1 MKLVTVMKF
10 SLEEL
15 ERKAA
20 EAMRSCLE
28 GVPSVKVQGIDKYCD
43 MGGYRADLV
52 TTVSTPAGT
61 RYFVAEVKSVGQPR
75 AAREAVNQL
84 WRYRENR
91 PDIVPVFIAPYIS
104 PASAE
109 LCKQEG
115 TNYLDLSGNCRLV
128 FDNAFIEREGRPNLF
143 TEKRDLRSLYSPKAS
158 RILRVLLV
166 TPGKAWKIK
175 DLAKEAEVSLG
186 LSSNVKKL
194 LGDREWIRKTEDGL
208 TLLEPEKL
216 LAEWAENYS
225 FRKNRVRD
233 CYSLEPIYDL
243 EAGLAKACREK
254 KVRYALTGF
263 SAAARLAP
271 MVRSPRA
278 MAYVEK
284 PPDELIA
291 SLGLKEV
298 TSGANVTLL
307 EPYDAGVFYGARE
320 MGGVCLASSVQAY
333 LDLKGFRGRGEE
345 AAVKLLDEVIRPQW
359 SMEAGM
365 PKVGVY
371 MPMSAIAA
379 FCGKWKITEFALF
392 GSALRDDFDVASDID
407 LLVAFAPDVE
417 WSLFDHVRMK
427 AELEELLGRKV
438 DLVNRRALEKSDNW
452 IRRKAIL
459 ETARVI
465 HAA

>member
-1 MKLVTVMKF
+1 MKF
-10 SLEEL
+10 SMEDL

-20 EAMRSCLE
+20 EALRSCLQ
-28 GVPSVKVQGIDKYCD
+28 GVPFIEIQGTEKECD
-43 MGGYRADLV
+43 FGGYRADLV
-52 TTVSTPAGT
+52 TTVSTPGGP

-91 PDIVPVFIAPYIS
+91 PDVVPVFIAPYIS

-109 LCKQEG
+109 LCKQDS
-115 TNYLDLSGNCRLV
+115 TNYVDLVGNCRLV
-128 FDNAFIEREGRPNLF
+128 FDNSFVEREGRPNPF
-143 TEKRDLRSLYSPKAS
+143 AEKRDLRSLYSPKAS

-166 TPGKAWKIK
+166 NPAKAWKLQN
-175 DLAKEAEVSLG
+175 LAKEAEVSLG
-186 LSSNVKKL
+186 LSANVKKL
-194 LGDREWIRKTEDGL
+194 LEDREWIRKTEDGL
-208 TLLEPEKL
+208 ALLEPEKL
-216 LAEWAENYS
+216 LAEWAESHS

-233 CYSLEPIYDL
+233 CYSLKPISDL
-243 EAGLAKACREK
+243 EAGLAEACQERNM
-254 KVRYALTGF
+254 RYALTGF

-284 PPDELIA
+284 PLDELIA
-291 SLGLKEV
+291 TLGLKEV

-307 EPYDAGVFYGARE
+307 EPYDDGVFYGAQEVEGIR
-320 MGGVCLASSVQAY
+320 VASPVQVY

-345 AAVKLLDEVIRPQW
+345 AAVKILDEVIRPKW

-371 MPMSAIAA
+371 MPMSAIAT

-407 LLVAFAPDVE
+407 LLVTFAPDVE

-452 IRRKAIL
+452 IRRKVIL

>member
-1 MKLVTVMKF
+1 MKLSM
-10 SLEEL
+10 EEL
-15 ERKAA
+15 ERKAV
-20 EAMRSCLE
+20 EAVRSCLE
-28 GVPSVKVQGIDKYCD
+28 GVPSIEIQGIDKD
-43 MGGYRADLV
+43 RDIGGYRADLV
-52 TTVSTPAGT
+52 TTVSTPAGP

-75 AAREAVNQL
+75 AAREAVNRL
-84 WRYRENR
+84 WRFREKR
-91 PDIVPVFIAPYIS
+91 PDVIPVFIAPYIS

-109 LCKQEG
+109 LCKQDG
-115 TNYLDLSGNCRLV
+115 TSYVDLSGNCRLV
-128 FDNAFIEREGRPNLF
+128 FDNSFIERGGRPNPF
-143 TEKRDLRSLYSPKAS
+143 AEKRDLRSLYSPKSS
-158 RILRVLLV
+158 RVVRVLLAN
-166 TPGKAWKIK
+166 PGKIWKVQE
-175 DLAKEAEVSLG
+175 LARESEVSLG
-186 LSSNVKKL
+186 LAFNVKKL
-194 LGDREWIRKTEDGL
+194 LEDREWIRKTEGGVAIR
-208 TLLEPEKL
+208 EPEKL
-216 LAEWAENYS
+216 LTEWAENYS

-233 CYSLEPIYDL
+233 CYSLEPIADL
-243 EAGLAKACREK
+243 EAGLAEACQDRNA
-254 KVRYALTGF
+254 RYALTGF

-271 MVRSPRA
+271 MVRSPHA
-278 MAYVEK
+278 MAFVEK
-284 PPDELIA
+284 PLEEMIA

-320 MGGVCLASSVQAY
+320 MGEICLASPVQVY
-333 LDLKGFRGRGEE
+333 LDLKESRGRGEE
-345 AAVKLLDEVIRPQW
+345 AAVKLLDEVIRPRW

-365 PKVGVY
+365 PKLGVD

-407 LLVAFAPDVE
+407 LLVTFAPDVE

-452 IRRKAIL
+452 IRRKRIL

>member
-1 MKLVTVMKF
+1 MKF
-10 SLEEL
+10 STEEL

-20 EAMRSCLE
+20 EALQSSLQ
-28 GVPSVKVQGIDKYCD
+28 GVPFIEIQGTEKKCD
-43 MGGYRADLV
+43 FGGYRADLV
-52 TTVSTPAGT
+52 TTVSTPAGP

-84 WRYRENR
+84 WRFRENR

-104 PASAE
+104 PVSAE
-109 LCKQEG
+109 LCKQES
-115 TNYLDLSGNCRLV
+115 TNYLDLVGNCRLA

-143 TEKRDLRSLYSPKAS
+143 AEKRDLRSLYSPKSS
-158 RILRVLLV
+158 RVLRVLLAN
-166 TPGKAWKIK
+166 PGKAWKIQ

-194 LGDREWIRKTEDGL
+194 LEDREWIRKTEDGL
-208 TLLEPEKL
+208 MLIEPEKL
-216 LAEWAENYS
+216 LAEWAVNNS
-225 FRKNRVRD
+225 LRKNRVQD
-233 CYSLEPIYDL
+233 SYSSEPI
-243 EAGLAKACREK
+243 
-254 KVRYALTGF
+254 
-263 SAAARLAP
+263 
-271 MVRSPRA
+271 
-278 MAYVEK
+278 
-284 PPDELIA
+284 PD
-291 SLGLKEV
+291 
-298 TSGANVTLL
+298 
-307 EPYDAGVFYGARE
+307 
-320 MGGVCLASSVQAY
+320 
-333 LDLKGFRGRGEE
+333 
-345 AAVKLLDEVIRPQW
+345 
-359 SMEAGM
+359 MEAGM

-371 MPMSAIAA
+371 MPMSAIAT

-407 LLVAFAPDVE
+407 LLVTFAPDVE

-452 IRRKAIL
+452 IRRKVIL

>member
-1 MKLVTVMKF
+1 M
-10 SLEEL
+10 EEL

-20 EAMRSCLE
+20 EALQSSLQD
-28 GVPSVKVQGIDKYCD
+28 VPFIEIQGTEKKCD
-43 MGGYRADLV
+43 FGGYRADLV
-52 TTVSTPAGT
+52 TTVSTPAGI

-84 WRYRENR
+84 WRFRENR

-104 PASAE
+104 PVSAE
-109 LCKQEG
+109 LCKQES
-115 TNYLDLSGNCRLV
+115 TNYLDLVGNCRLA

-143 TEKRDLRSLYSPKAS
+143 AEKRDLRSLYSPKSS
-158 RILRVLLV
+158 RVLRVLLAN
-166 TPGKAWKIK
+166 PGKAWKIQ

-194 LGDREWIRKTEDGL
+194 LEDREWIRKTEDGL
-208 TLLEPEKL
+208 MLIEPEKL
-216 LAEWAENYS
+216 LAEW
-225 FRKNRVRD
+225 
-233 CYSLEPIYDL
+233 L
-243 EAGLAKACREK
+243 
-254 KVRYALTGF
+254 
-263 SAAARLAP
+263 
-271 MVRSPRA
+271 
-278 MAYVEK
+278 
-284 PPDELIA
+284 
-291 SLGLKEV
+291 
-298 TSGANVTLL
+298 
-307 EPYDAGVFYGARE
+307 
-320 MGGVCLASSVQAY
+320 
-333 LDLKGFRGRGEE
+333 
-345 AAVKLLDEVIRPQW
+345 
-359 SMEAGM
+359 EAGM

-371 MPMSAIAA
+371 MPMSAIAT

-407 LLVAFAPDVE
+407 LLVTFAPDVE

-452 IRRKAIL
+452 IRRKVIL